1 MKLAVFNGQAFS
13 SMRCGLMVANFFL
26 MVVCASRLQNEQSM
40 LDTWENISVSLRFF
54 IEFSRRPGLQM
65 NKTSHG
71 SLQLCNWIAYRF
83 EIEVGF
89 GPTKWNIFSQ
99 PFLWP
104 QDSAISSA
112 CAQAAK
118 IAVSILL
125 YGKLKKLQFLDQV
138 KVAHNAAPAVWV
150 IRRLHKLGRVIFEV
164 SQHCNISEK
173 TLEKVCCNSAAF
185 SFKKSLDLN
194 MRTCHR
200 VNVHLRLQ
208 WCAGMPHSVG
218 RSMVANSKY
227 VKNDFITSNSFID
240 FHWRTWGVHFAQS
253 FCGRAPKVCLLLQS

>member
-1 MKLAVFNGQAFS
+1 MKHVFTTFP
-13 SMRCGLMVANFFL
+13 L
-26 MVVCASRLQNEQSM
+26 ASRLSF
-40 LDTWENISVSLRFF
+40 TW
-54 IEFSRRPGLQM
+54 GL
-65 NKTSHG
+65 
-71 SLQLCNWIAYRF
+71 C
-83 EIEVGF
+83 
-89 GPTKWNIFSQ
+89 
-99 PFLWP
+99 
-104 QDSAISSA
+104 
-112 CAQAAK
+112 QAAK

-253 FCGRAPKVCLLLQS
+253 FCGRAPEVCLLLQS